1 MNDFDI
7 ALEHPSFGLI
17 RGHGDKFVPLSP
29 LSFVC
34 DLIPPLGFE
43 RLVDEERAFV
53 GFVQHR
59 FDVDVSAALVSRALS
74 RSITRRASDLT
85 VDAKRFRPLSYGHP
99 VLHRRDNTGPLCIH
113 DFGARPYRNTVAY
126 LIASLKRLSG
136 LSVEATRLLKMHLE
150 AGPLLWRIVGPRK
163 SARGVALWMWSS

>member
-7 ALEHPSFGLI
+7 SLQHASFVLI
-17 RGHGDKFVPLSP
+17 RVHGDKFVPLSP

-113 DFGARPYRNTVAY
+113 DFGARPYRNAVAY
-126 LIASLKRLSG
+126 LVFRLER
-136 LSVEATRLLKMHLE
+136 LRFFMEAARLFEMHLKTRTLF
-150 AGPLLWRIVGPRK
+150 GRIISRPPKGDY
-163 SARGVALWMWSS
+163 GI